1 MKSWK
6 DMGFCTSLYTM
17 IWDKKLKAENPL
29 FKGEN
34 VTWGYHVA
42 PLIAIENGS
51 KTDTVVIDFSIKDK
65 HSSHIKNGLK
75 N

>member
-1 MKSWK
+1 
-6 DMGFCTSLYTM
+6 M

-42 PLIAIENGS
+42 PLIAIENGR
-51 KTDTVVIDFSIKDK
+51 
-65 HSSHIKNGLK
+65 N
-75 N
+75 